1 MAQRPGLFLLF
12 AGKTVARTHSVT
24 HRALE
29 KLSAAGLLQALE
41 TRSLVQRALDNVT
54 RERARP
60 G

>member
-1 MAQRPGLFLLF
+1 MF